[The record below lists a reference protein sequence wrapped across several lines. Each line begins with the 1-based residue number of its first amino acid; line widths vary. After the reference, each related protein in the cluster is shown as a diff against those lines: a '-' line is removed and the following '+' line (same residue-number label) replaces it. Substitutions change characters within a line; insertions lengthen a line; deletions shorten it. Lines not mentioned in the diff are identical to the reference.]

1 LPASDGHFPSRFSTE
16 QATRAGEKNGQY
28 WPTARRG
35 LREPA
40 NETRR
45 ARPPIGG
52 HRARDAGFDR
62 ISAASY
68 GFLNG
73 TPRGFPISK
82 GKNMSWETPSFIE
95 IDMSAEIG
103 SYEGEDYD
111 GL

>member
-1 LPASDGHFPSRFSTE
+1 VTNDKTHSPSLSPAPTPSPTRRTPTHASAACFAQQEPARLLE
-16 QATRAGEKNGQY
+16 QA
-28 WPTARRG
+28 
-35 LREPA
+35 
-40 NETRR
+40 
-45 ARPPIGG
+45 
-52 HRARDAGFDR
+52 RDVGFDR
-62 ISAASY
+62 ISTASY

-73 TPRGFPISK
+73 TPPGFPFSK